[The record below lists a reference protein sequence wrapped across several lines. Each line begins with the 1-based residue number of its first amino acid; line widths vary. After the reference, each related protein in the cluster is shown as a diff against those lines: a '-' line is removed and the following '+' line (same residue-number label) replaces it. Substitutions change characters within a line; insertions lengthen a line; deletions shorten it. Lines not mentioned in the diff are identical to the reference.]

1 MTDKGIYTLGGEL
14 ERNLSKLTDKDIRKM
29 EWEATVKAVG
39 NTGMVT
45 VPRALVGKRVK
56 IILEVVE

>member
-1 MTDKGIYTLGGEL
+1 MTDKSI
-14 ERNLSKLTDKDIRKM
+14 KKM

-45 VPRALVGKRVK
+45 VPRALIGKRVK
-56 IILEVVE
+56 VSIEVLE